1 MRFLVFHGTWTDIIY
16 ILSIVYLIQFV
27 TAPGFGLRG
36 ILTELKKLQ
45 TRSAS
50 LGHFPTM
57 YTSGHPPP
65 QHYNHRNYCHRL
77 GQYGRLSLPEN
88 NRITNNLIWLTTIKN
103 KYSLRKSENT
113 LYRFYTISLYTKRMF
128 TSDERSEFRILFET
142 IFRIKSSV
150 N

>member
-1 MRFLVFHGTWTDIIY
+1 MDRYNLYTVHCLFNPIRYRPWVWSAWNLDRIKEAPNAQRVPRAFSDYVY
-16 ILSIVYLIQFV
+16 IGS
-27 TAPGFGLRG
+27 
-36 ILTELKKLQ
+36 
-45 TRSAS
+45 
-50 LGHFPTM
+50 
-57 YTSGHPPP
+57 PPP